1 MAHEPIR
8 RCCGCRERKSK
19 QSCLIRFYAGPG
31 GELKVDEQQNLGGR
45 GAYICRNKTC
55 FESALKKKAFYWT
68 LKRELL
74 QIDVENL
81 RQMVINMQS
90 GFAG

>member
-8 RCCGCRERKSK
+8 TCCGCRKKKSK
-19 QSCLIRFYAGPG
+19 KSCFIRFYAGPG
-31 GELKVDEQQNLGGR
+31 GELKVDERQDQGGR
-45 GAYICRNKTC
+45 GAYICRNESC

-68 LKRELL
+68 LKRDLL

-81 RQMVINMQS
+81 RQMVINMRS
-90 GFAG
+90 GLSG